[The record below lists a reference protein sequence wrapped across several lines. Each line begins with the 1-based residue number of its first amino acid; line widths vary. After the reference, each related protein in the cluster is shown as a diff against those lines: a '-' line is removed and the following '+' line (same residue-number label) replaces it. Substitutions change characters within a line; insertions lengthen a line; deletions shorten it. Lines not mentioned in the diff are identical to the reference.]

1 VLRYRCFFNYCRVLY
16 QGSKLFYLSFR
27 LNADEWY
34 QIYTSG
40 DNWYYA
46 VAVAKEQDPDTDLT
60 YLRGKRTCHAGLGL
74 AAGWVYP
81 LAYLISNG
89 WIRYGLGLFCG

>member
-1 VLRYRCFFNYCRVLY
+1 M
-16 QGSKLFYLSFR
+16 SFITAFQ
-27 LNADEWY
+27 L
-34 QIYTSG
+34 QIYSSG

-60 YLRGKRTCHAGLGL
+60 YLRGKNTCHTGLGT
-74 AAGWVYP
+74 AAGWVFP

-89 WIRYGLGLFCG
+89 WIRYCRFFNSLCDVIFFVKNITMLIKA

>member
-1 VLRYRCFFNYCRVLY
+1 MPQVY
-16 QGSKLFYLSFR
+16 S
-27 LNADEWY
+27 
-34 QIYTSG
+34 SG
-40 DNWYYA
+40 DTWYYA

-60 YLRGKRTCHAGLGL
+60 YLRTKNTCHTGVGM

-89 WIRYGLGLFCG
+89 WIRLERKQL